1 MRKDFFT
8 VRVTEHQSSLS
19 REAVESPFLE
29 MLKTHVDLSYVTWV
43 YQGTGL
49 GDLQKSSNP
58 YNSVIL
64 WKGDT
69 EVGVA
74 AQEREVLGIA

>member
-1 MRKDFFT
+1 VTRGIGHKMGHKNFHMNMRKDFFT

-64 WKGDT
+64 
-69 EVGVA
+69 
-74 AQEREVLGIA
+74 